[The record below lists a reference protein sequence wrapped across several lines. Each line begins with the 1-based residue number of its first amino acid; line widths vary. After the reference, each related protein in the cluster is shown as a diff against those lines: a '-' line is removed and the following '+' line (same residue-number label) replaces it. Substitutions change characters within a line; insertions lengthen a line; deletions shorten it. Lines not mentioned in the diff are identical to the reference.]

1 MTSLIDQVWPEEGLE
16 RVEACP
22 YCGSRRRSLAYKD
35 VQDWSF
41 NCAPGKWDYWDCGD
55 CKSLYLDPRPTP
67 STVGSAYQDY
77 YTHASGRPASLIQS
91 LKLRLRNEC
100 LSQRFQSSMTP
111 RLNLPQFLSG
121 VVELIGKRVHMPFGG
136 MILAKLPRGRFIDVG
151 CGAGNTV
158 ALARQLGWDAMG
170 LEIDPSA
177 VRTAQAG
184 GLRIEEGTYEKLA
197 LYERQFS
204 CIMCSHV
211 LEHVH
216 NPLDLLEKVKRA
228 LKPGGCLLLILP
240 NSLSALRYHFGPDWR
255 GLEAPRHLSIPA
267 QPKLLQLLKGLG
279 FVTESMADNGTETAA
294 ESYRIQRR
302 GSIPLREDF
311 RNARQLE
318 IRPLASPAANDFI
331 KLVCFLPS
339 AVVQ

>member
-1 MTSLIDQVWPEEGLE
+1 MTSPLDQAWPEEGLE

-22 YCGSRRRSLAYKD
+22 YCGSHRRTLAYKD

-41 NCAPGKWDYWDCGD
+41 NCAPGKWDYWDCDG
-55 CKSLYLDPRPTP
+55 CKALYIDPRPTP
-67 STVGSAYQDY
+67 STVGSAYAKY
-77 YTHASGRPASLIQS
+77 YTHASSQPASILQS

-100 LSQRFQSSMTP
+100 LTQRFQTNITP

-121 VVELIGKRVHMPFGG
+121 AVESVGKRVHMPFGG
-136 MILAKLPRGRFIDVG
+136 MLLAKLPRGRFIDVG
-151 CGAGNTV
+151 CGAGYTV
-158 ALARQLGWDAMG
+158 ALARQLGWDSMG
-170 LEIDPSA
+170 LEVDPSA
-177 VRTAQAG
+177 VRTAQED
-184 GLRIEEGTYEKLA
+184 GLHIEEGTYEKLA
-197 LYERQFS
+197 LYEGQFN

-216 NPLDLLEKVKRA
+216 NPLDLLAKLKCA

-240 NSLSALRYHFGPDWR
+240 NSLSALRHHFGPNWR

-267 QPKLLQLLKGLG
+267 EPKLLQLLTDLG
-279 FVTESMADNGTETAA
+279 FATESMADDATETAA

-302 GSIPLREDF
+302 GSVPLREDF
-311 RNARQLE
+311 QKARQLQ
-318 IRPLASPAANDFI
+318 IRPLSFPAGNDFI